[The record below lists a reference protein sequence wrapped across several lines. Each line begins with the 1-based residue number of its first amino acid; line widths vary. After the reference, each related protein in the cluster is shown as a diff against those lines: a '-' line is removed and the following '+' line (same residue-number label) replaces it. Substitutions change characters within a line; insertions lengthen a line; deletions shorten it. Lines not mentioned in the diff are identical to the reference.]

1 MTFLFSSLCSPQ
13 LLNTLAHSRSRLSD
27 GRLMGAVQLDT
38 MIRSKIKMDGKGEV
52 KLIREGRIYPFE

>member
-13 LLNTLAHSRSRLSD
+13 LLNILAHSSRLSD

-38 MIRSKIKMDGKGEV
+38 TIRSKIKMDGKGEV
-52 KLIREGRIYPFE
+52 RLIREGRIYPFE

>member
-13 LLNTLAHSRSRLSD
+13 LLNILARSSRLSD

-38 MIRSKIKMDGKGEV
+38 TIRSKIKMDGKGEV
-52 KLIREGRIYPFE
+52 RLIREGRIYPFE